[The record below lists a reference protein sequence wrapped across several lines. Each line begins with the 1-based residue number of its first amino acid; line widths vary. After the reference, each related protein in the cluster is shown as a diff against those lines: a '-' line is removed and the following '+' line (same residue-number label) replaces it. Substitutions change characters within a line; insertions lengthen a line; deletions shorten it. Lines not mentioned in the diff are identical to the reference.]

1 MPEKRVITIRL
12 GGKEFKMNVPV
23 QDEEKY
29 RKAASDIN
37 TLIDAYKKTFRAEPD
52 DYLAMAA
59 LQTAVLKVEMEM
71 SRDLSSDKEMLKALD
86 TKLGEYLDSIKK

>member
-1 MPEKRVITIRL
+1 MPDKRVITIRL
-12 GGKEFKMNVPV
+12 GGKEFRMSIIA

-29 RKAASDIN
+29 RRAASDIN
-37 TLIDAYKKTFRAEPD
+37 TLIDTYRNTFRAEPD

-71 SRDLSSDKEMLKALD
+71 SRDVSSEKETLSAIDER
-86 TKLGEYLDSIKK
+86 LGDYLDSIKK